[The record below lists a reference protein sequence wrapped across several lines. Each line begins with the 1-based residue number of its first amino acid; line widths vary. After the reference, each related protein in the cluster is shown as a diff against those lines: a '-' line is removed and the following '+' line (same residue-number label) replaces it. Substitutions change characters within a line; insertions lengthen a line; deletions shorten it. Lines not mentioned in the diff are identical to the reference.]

1 MSYFEER
8 FQQIYEKFLFSL
20 KIYSYDSSRR
30 EACYQDCLGEMD
42 SLFCAMIP
50 MTDLLKSF
58 WTARILFNVKSKK
71 PI

>member
-30 EACYQDCLGEMD
+30 EACYQDCLGETTQIGRA
-42 SLFCAMIP
+42 SC
-50 MTDLLKSF
+50 
-58 WTARILFNVKSKK
+58 RERV
-71 PI
+71 